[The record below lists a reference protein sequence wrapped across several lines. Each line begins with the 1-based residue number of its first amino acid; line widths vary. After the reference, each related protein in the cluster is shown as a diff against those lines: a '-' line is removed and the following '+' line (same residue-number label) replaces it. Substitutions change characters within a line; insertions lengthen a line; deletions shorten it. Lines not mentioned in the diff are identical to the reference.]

1 MGAPADGK
9 PRYVLDIEP
18 VARTV
23 TVGSADGLD
32 INEITADRSVCSAAL
47 RWSRDCLAQLRA
59 HGDVHPCAAWLE
71 RQRAAKP
78 PMLSWVPAAPAA

>member
-32 INEITADRSVCSAAL
+32 INEITADRSVCSAAAL
-47 RWSRDCLAQLRA
+47 VAGLPRAAPRPRRRAPVRCLA
-59 HGDVHPCAAWLE
+59 
-71 RQRAAKP
+71 RAAV
-78 PMLSWVPAAPAA
+78 SG